1 MAQALAVAGTVVGAV
16 GTLVSSE
23 SSASAAK
30 AAGKDA
36 NRVAK
41 WEAAQLERNA
51 GQERAAAQR
60 QAIEERRQGRLA
72 ISRARALAGASGAG
86 VSDPTVTNIL
96 ADLASQGETNAL
108 TAMWEGEE
116 SARNME
122 FQAAGRRYEGATAK
136 AAGKTQAAAIRRA
149 GYLDTIGTVLEG
161 GSDFYTKYGDPFFSP
176 KAATGADGT
185 AGRTRLNWG

>member
-1 MAQALAVAGTVVGAV
+1 MAQALAVAGMVAGTV

-23 SSASAAK
+23 SQASAAK

-41 WEAAQLERNA
+41 WEAAQMERNA
-51 GQERAAAQR
+51 GQERAASQR
-60 QAIEERRQGRLA
+60 EAIEERRRGRLA
-72 ISRARALAGASGAG
+72 VSRARAVAGASGAG

-108 TAMWEGEE
+108 TALWEGEE

-122 FQAAGRRYEGATAK
+122 FGAAGRRYEGSQAQQAGAYTAK
-136 AAGKTQAAAIRRA
+136 AARRA
-149 GYLDTIGTVLEG
+149 GYFDAVGNLLEG
-161 GSDFYTKYGDPFFSP
+161 GSDFYTKYGSPLEASSWSSDP
-176 KAATGADGT
+176 A
-185 AGRTRLNWG
+185 NWAMNRVR

>member
-1 MAQALAVAGTVVGAV
+1 MAEALAVAGTVVGAV
-16 GTLVSSE
+16 GTLVSAE
-23 SSASAAK
+23 SQATAAK

-41 WEAAQLERNA
+41 WEAAQMERNA

-60 QAIEERRQGRLA
+60 EAIEERRQGRLA
-72 ISRARALAGASGAG
+72 VSRARALAGASGAG

-108 TAMWEGEE
+108 TALWEGEE

-122 FQAAGRRYEGATAK
+122 FGAAGRRYEGSQAQQAGAYTAK
-136 AAGKTQAAAIRRA
+136 ASRRA
-149 GYLDTIGTVLEG
+149 GYMSAVGTLLEG
-161 GSDFYTKYGDPFFSP
+161 GSDFYTKYNDPFYSP
-176 KAATGADGT
+176 SSTGDGT